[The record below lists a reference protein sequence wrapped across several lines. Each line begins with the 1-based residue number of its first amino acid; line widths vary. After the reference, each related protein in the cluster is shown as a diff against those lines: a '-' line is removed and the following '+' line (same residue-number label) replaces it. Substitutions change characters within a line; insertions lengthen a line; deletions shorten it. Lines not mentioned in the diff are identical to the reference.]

1 MRIDILTVLP
11 NLLDSPFSNSILQR
25 AIDKGIAEVHIHD
38 ILSLIHI

>member
-25 AIDKGIAEVHIHD
+25 AIDKGPDLAEV
-38 ILSLIHI
+38 